1 MGPSA
6 LAGRSRPDDDR
17 GMTTDRNGLEVL
29 DREACLA
36 LLAGAH
42 VGRVGVSIGALPTVL
57 PVSYRLVGDRVLFR
71 TGVGSKLDAATA
83 GAVIAFEVDDVDPV
97 GHEGWSVVV
106 TGIASVVDPGDG
118 DPPLPASAIPHWP
131 AGEAT
136 RVLALPT
143 DLVTGR
149 RLTHRL
155 LA

>member
-1 MGPSA
+1 
-6 LAGRSRPDDDR
+6 
-17 GMTTDRNGLEVL
+17 MTTKTDRNGLEVL
-29 DREACLA
+29 ERDECLA
-36 LLAGAH
+36 LLAGSH

-57 PVSYRLVGDRVLFR
+57 PVSYRLIGDRVLFR

-106 TGIASVVDPGDG
+106 TGIATVVDT
-118 DPPLPASAIPHWP
+118 DPSLPPSAIPHWP

-155 LA
+155 LG